1 VSEPAKAAP
10 ASGRVFSR
18 ELGPD
23 GVLVVTLDVPGEK
36 VNTLGRPVMEEVDAL
51 ITDIEGRPEVKGVVL
66 RSGKPDNFIAGADIK
81 EFTAIR
87 SALEGE
93 TLSRSGQGI
102 VGRLEAVRVPVV
114 AAIHGSCVGGG
125 LETVLCCRYRIATD
139 DPKTI
144 LGQPEVNLGIIP
156 GMGGTQRLP
165 RLVGLVA
172 GLDLILTGRTVK
184 ATRALKMGL
193 VDEVVPPAV
202 LLTAARQAVRDLAD
216 GTRRPERPGIP
227 LRERLLRPVIFSKA
241 RSTVL
246 ARTHGHYP
254 GPLAAIDA
262 VRRGTATSLA
272 EGLKIEARHFGEL
285 AVSDV
290 SRNLVSVFFATQEIK
305 KDAGYPEGTRARDV
319 HKVAVLGAGLMGSG
333 IATVAVEAGVDVR
346 LKDANFEAL
355 GRGLRHARGV
365 FEERRRRGSV
375 KPREVEQRIQRLSP
389 TTDYSGF
396 RRADLVIE
404 AVFEDLELK
413 RRVLAETEAVIAA
426 DAVFA
431 SNTSSLPIGD
441 IARGAR
447 GPNRVL
453 GMHFFSPVEKM
464 PLLEVVVTP
473 ETDAWATATAVAFGR
488 RIGKH
493 VIVVRDGAGFY
504 TSRALAPYMNE
515 AARLVEEG
523 AAIEAVDRAMID
535 FGFPVGPLALMD
547 EVGIDVG
554 AKVAKILMH
563 AFGERMAPPAA
574 MAAVVDDGRLGRKNK
589 RGFYVYDGKKRPDE
603 TIYALLPSG
612 RAPRRTFDARD
623 IQDRLVFAFLNEA
636 ARCLEEGILRSPRD
650 GDVGAIFGLGFP
662 AFRGGPFRYLDKLG
676 ARFATEVLERLAA
689 HHGER
694 FRPAAILVD
703 HARSGAPF
711 HDQRARLAP

>member
-1 VSEPAKAAP
+1 MSAPAKAAL
-10 ASGRVFSR
+10 AAGRTLHQ

-23 GVLVVTLDVPGEK
+23 GVLVVTIDVPGEK
-36 VNTLGRPVMEEVDAL
+36 VNTLGRSVMEEVDAL
-51 ITDIEGRPEVKGVVL
+51 VADIEGRPEITGVVL

-81 EFTAIR
+81 DFITIR

-93 TLSRSGQGI
+93 TLARSGQGVI
-102 VGRLEAVRVPVV
+102 ARLESARVPVV

-125 LETVLCCRYRIATD
+125 LETVLCCRYRIASD
-139 DPKTI
+139 DPKTV
-144 LGQPEVNLGIIP
+144 LGLPEVNLGIIP

-165 RLVGLVA
+165 RLIGLAA
-172 GLDLILTGRTVK
+172 GLDLILTGRTLK
-184 ATRALKMGL
+184 ATRALKAGL
-193 VDEVVPPAV
+193 VDEVVPPAA
-202 LLTAARQAVRDLAD
+202 LLTAARRAALDLAD

-246 ARTHGHYP
+246 AKTHGHYP
-254 GPLAAIDA
+254 APLAAVDA
-262 VRRGTATSLA
+262 VQRGTATTLA
-272 EGLKIEARHFGEL
+272 EGLKIEARLFGEL
-285 AVSDV
+285 SVSDV

-305 KDAGYPEGTRARDV
+305 KDAGYPEGTRAREV
-319 HKVAVLGAGLMGSG
+319 GKLAVLGAGLMGAG
-333 IATVAVEAGVDVR
+333 IATVSVEAGAVVR

-355 GRGLRHARGV
+355 GRGLRHAREV
-365 FEERRRRGSV
+365 FDERRRRGSL
-375 KPREVEQRIQRLSP
+375 KPREVEQRMQRLSV

-404 AVFEDLELK
+404 AVFEDLDLK

-447 GPNRVL
+447 HPNRVL

-515 AARLVEEG
+515 ACRLVEEG
-523 AAIEAVDRAMID
+523 AAIEAVDRAMVE

-563 AFGERMAPPAA
+563 AFGERMAPPAS
-574 MAAVVDDGRLGRKNK
+574 MAAVVEDGRLGRKNK
-589 RGFYVYDGKKRPDE
+589 RGFYVYNGKKVPDE
-603 TIYALLPSG
+603 SVYRLLAG
-612 RAPRRTFDARD
+612 GAPRRTFDVRD

-662 AFRGGPFRYLDKLG
+662 PFRGGPFRYLDKLG

-689 HHGER
+689 DHGER

-711 HDQRARLAP
+711 HDQRT